1 MYAEACLS
9 GVPSIST
16 KVGLPLMGISNYK
29 NGLFIERDINSL
41 QEKIIEVYDNRDLLK
56 KLALNVKKDYLEWMD
71 NQKTI
76 HHLIQMLEE
85 KA

>member
-1 MYAEACLS
+1 
-9 GVPSIST
+9 
-16 KVGLPLMGISNYK
+16 MGISNYK